1 MEGGDCRKKKE
12 TGANTM
18 LRSLC
23 RRWPHD
29 GSGGLLRFFYRLTIL
44 YATAFPSF
52 LRRTFRSLSS

>member
-1 MEGGDCRKKKE
+1 MEGGVDCQKKRE

-44 YATAFPSF
+44 YATAASS